1 MSTNVQA
8 LLDRRAG
15 ALAGRTRE
23 QAVLLEALDGSGP
36 VVTHVHGIPGV
47 GKSALLRWLAGE
59 AADRGVA
66 VVALDGRE
74 IEPTEAGV
82 HHALGDALGQEGRLL
97 LLVDT
102 YELLTMIDPWMRR
115 TLVPGLSAD
124 VRVVLAG
131 RQAPSSAWLREYGE
145 LVRVLRLENLAPEG
159 AEAVLRARGLPEEDA
174 RRVNR
179 VVRGHPL
186 GLVLA
191 GAAIRDGSGMPA
203 EEAAT
208 GAIVEDVARTYLDV
222 LDPQTRRVLE
232 AASVTRRTT
241 LSLLAAELP
250 GEAPGEAFARLRT
263 LPFVELGRDGL
274 VVHDAVREA
283 TAMRLKALDPRT
295 YRAYRTA
302 AWRCLRAEMRTA
314 TRPELWRYTADMLY
328 LIEDRFVRENF
339 FPSVRMDH
347 DVTPAEPG
355 DWDAIAALAAD
366 APDLR
371 GGIEVLRA
379 WWEAVPGAFA
389 VARDPEGTVAG
400 FRCGCEPH
408 EVSPRVIDADPVGSE
423 WRAHLR
429 ASPVPR
435 GQRVV
440 WARYGIR
447 RATTSGFDAALAAL
461 LLDMKRLYVA
471 MRPELRRIYTEP
483 LAGSTAYCA
492 MTLGYVP
499 VPGSTSLF
507 NDLGPGSVDGWL
519 AGLGAREL
527 LEEDEALDV
536 ADRRLR
542 LDGAPVDLTRL
553 EAEVLA
559 CLQGRA
565 GRAVPREDLLR
576 DVWGHEWSGGSN
588 VVEVVVSG
596 LRKKLGER
604 AAALETVR
612 GVGYRLR
619 DLA

>member
-1 MSTNVQA
+1 MTTNVQA

-15 ALAGRTRE
+15 ALAGRERE
-23 QAVLLEALDGSGP
+23 QAVLRGLLAGDGP
-36 VVTHVHGIPGV
+36 VVTHVHGIAGV
-47 GKSALLRWLAGE
+47 GKSALMRWLAGE
-59 AADRGVA
+59 ASAGGVA

-74 IEPTEAGV
+74 IEPTEQGV
-82 HHALGDALGQEGRLL
+82 RGALGDALDREGRAL

-102 YELLTMIDPWMRR
+102 YELLRMIDPWMRR
-115 TLVPGLSAD
+115 TLIPALSTD

-131 RQAPSSAWLREYGE
+131 REAPSNAWLRDYGE
-145 LVRVLRLENLAPEG
+145 LVRVVRLENLSPGG
-159 AEAVLRARGLPEEDA
+159 AEAVLRAAGLAEDDA

-179 VVRGHPL
+179 VVGGHPL

-191 GAAIRDGSGMPA
+191 GAAIRDGSGIPL

-208 GAIVEDVARTYLDV
+208 GTVVEEVARTYLDG
-222 LDPQTRRVLE
+222 LAPDTRRVLE

-241 LSLLAAELP
+241 LSLLAAQLP
-250 GEAPGEAFARLRT
+250 DEPPGDAFARLRA

-302 AWRCLRAEMRTA
+302 AWRCLRGEMRTA

-339 FPSVRMDH
+339 FPAVRMDH

-366 APDLR
+366 TPNIR

-389 VARDPEGTVAG
+389 VARNPEGRVAG
-400 FRCGCEPH
+400 FRCACEPH
-408 EVSPRVIDADPVGSE
+408 EVSPRVLDADPVGSE

-440 WARYGIR
+440 WARYGVR
-447 RATTSGFDAALAAL
+447 RETTTGFDPAFAAL
-461 LLDMKRLYVA
+461 LLDMKRMYVA

-483 LAGSTAYCA
+483 LNGSTEYCA

-499 VPGSTSLF
+499 VPGSPSWF
-507 NDLGPGSVDGWL
+507 NDLGPGSIDGWL

-527 LEEDEALDV
+527 IDEDEALDV

-553 EAEVLA
+553 EAEVLGY
-559 CLQGRA
+559 LQGHA
-565 GRAVPREDLLR
+565 GRAVRREDLLR
-576 DVWGHEWSGGSN
+576 DVWGHEWTGGSN
-588 VVEVVVSG
+588 VVEVVVSS
-596 LRKKLGER
+596 LRKKLGDR
-604 AAALETVR
+604 AASLETVR

-619 DLA
+619 DLG